1 VPVEVQIAALWA
13 IQNGFFDD
21 VKIERVK
28 ECQSRLT
35 DYLTTTKAAV
45 LAKIGREQALSEP
58 LTAELKAAVEQ
69 FKKTWS

>member
-1 VPVEVQIAALWA
+1 M
-13 IQNGFFDD
+13 
-21 VKIERVK
+21 K